1 MNMNTEE
8 KEKIVEECRELMSR
22 AKYEEAKTEQ
32 FCSTVSDV
40 LQAIIDHPDDG
51 REVKYQIK
59 KHIDRIEF
67 RIDLSGDRIDP
78 TVEGEGAERISFRNR
93 VNELLFN
100 PETSVTAGYFRGW
113 NHLSVK
119 SPSKVAN
126 SKLLN
131 EPMIKALIL
140 GIIAGIICRF
150 LPEGTRGVLLDG
162 IAAPLM
168 STVVGLL
175 MGIMGP
181 VFFLFIILA
190 VTSLG
195 SMEELTRVGKVILKR
210 FILIGLWVAVLTVV
224 VAALFFP
231 VLGKG
236 NTVVDLPAIQS
247 VLLSIVPTD
256 FISPFANGNIPQI
269 ILFGLVF
276 GTALLMMGESGK
288 PVRDALLK
296 VKEWVMCV
304 MMLMMKV
311 IVLIP
316 FISTMMIVAN
326 GDLSVFLQ
334 GWKYIVAAY
343 VCYVLILLIEFIAV
357 SVRCKKSIK
366 DLSKMLKNI
375 AIMAFVTATPPATMQ
390 MTYEVSEKEMGIDSK
405 FTNLWLSLSYNLLS
419 PTRTIALV
427 LSVFFVADLT
437 GQSVDVAMM
446 IIMLITVVQL
456 TLASS
461 GTVAGATMLLDT
473 LKLST
478 ETVGVFSAFE
488 IFTRN
493 AAAAVDIT
501 FSMLDQ
507 LDAARETGKITG
519 TTASSGSEE
528 PG

>member
-1 MNMNTEE
+1 M
-8 KEKIVEECRELMSR
+8 
-22 AKYEEAKTEQ
+22 
-32 FCSTVSDV
+32 
-40 LQAIIDHPDDG
+40 
-51 REVKYQIK
+51 
-59 KHIDRIEF
+59 
-67 RIDLSGDRIDP
+67 
-78 TVEGEGAERISFRNR
+78 
-93 VNELLFN
+93 NELLFN

-210 FILIGLWVAVLTVV
+210 FILIGLWVAVLTAV

-276 GTALLMMGESGK
+276 GTALLMMGDSGK

-357 SVRCKKSIK
+357 SVRCKRSIR

-456 TLASS
+456 TLASMP
-461 GTVAGATMLLDT
+461 VKA
-473 LKLST
+473 
-478 ETVGVFSAFE
+478 
-488 IFTRN
+488 
-493 AAAAVDIT
+493 
-501 FSMLDQ
+501 
-507 LDAARETGKITG
+507 
-519 TTASSGSEE
+519 
-528 PG
+528 